1 MIRFQCGDGSQGL
14 PLTAQD
20 FSHAGY
26 RSCTAP
32 LPLERPATATIG
44 PTGANQFAELQA
56 ALDAG
61 HIVQLLPGRYI
72 LDSDR
77 PLLLAR
83 SGSGLRGAGPDRTV
97 IEVHGPRRTAI
108 RIGVEAPGS
117 TVKKGRSSIADD
129 YVPIGATSV
138 RVQSTKIFKVGDQ
151 IMCALAALLDACQR
165 LFSKRWLRRS

>member
-1 MIRFQCGDGSQGL
+1 MPLRL
-14 PLTAQD
+14 LTAQD

-32 LPLERPATATIG
+32 LPLDRPATATIG

-61 HIVQLLPGRYI
+61 DVVQLLPGRYI
-72 LDSDR
+72 IDSDQPLILTR
-77 PLLLAR
+77 P
-83 SGSGLRGAGPDRTV
+83 GSGLRGAGPDQTV
-97 IEVHGPRRTAI
+97 VDVYGPRRMAI

-151 IMCALAALLDACQR
+151 IMCVVRHRSELAGACRR
-165 LFSKRWLRRS
+165 LFG